1 MNQFR
6 VSIDTSLK
14 CENDKL
20 RAELRERGEQASKQT
35 AEFEKL
41 MGKLNSQIDLTVQQE
56 KLIKQL
62 RQVQADM
69 QQTVRA
75 HQATQETLEA
85 ENRELKRN
93 YAEIGVK
100 YERSL
105 TSEKR
110 LLAELERV
118 EANAAAQLQ
127 QLKSALDAE
136 RHDLAKAHKFEIE
149 KLKLQISLQTEQLDG
164 KQAVCDEL
172 AHKLNV
178 LQAHLKNV
186 EIPPQR
192 PHPYYT
198 VLNSLEHSIN
208 CYLSNFIFGNLKGDG
223 I

>member
-6 VSIDTSLK
+6 VSIDTSVK

-20 RAELRERGEQASKQT
+20 RTELRERCEQTSKQT
-35 AEFEKL
+35 VEFEKL
-41 MGKLNSQIDLTVQQE
+41 MSKLNAQIDLTVQQE

-62 RQVQADM
+62 RQVQAEL

-75 HQATQETLEA
+75 HQATQETLET

-110 LLAELERV
+110 LLTELERV

-136 RHDLAKAHKFEIE
+136 RHDLVKAHKFEID

-172 AHKLNV
+172 AHKLSV

-186 EIPPQR
+186 KIHHKTLSTQ
-192 PHPYYT
+192 
-198 VLNSLEHSIN
+198 LFGSIQ
-208 CYLSNFIFGNLKGDG
+208 
-223 I
+223 